1 MIGIILAIT
10 GNSYEEITNSLL
22 FVTRQYLGVN
32 ALSNASYVNILYRNG
47 SLKNV

>member
-10 GNSYEEITNSLL
+10 GNYYEEITNSLL
-22 FVTRQYLGVN
+22 CISRQHLGVN
-32 ALSNASYVNILYRNG
+32 TLLNACNVNILYRNG